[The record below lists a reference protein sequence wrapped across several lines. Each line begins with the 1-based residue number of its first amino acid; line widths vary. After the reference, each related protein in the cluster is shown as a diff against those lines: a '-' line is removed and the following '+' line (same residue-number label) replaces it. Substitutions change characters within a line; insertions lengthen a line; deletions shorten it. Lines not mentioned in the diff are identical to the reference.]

1 MITIKKYSS
10 IFLVLLCLQPL
21 SLFAYEVGSNCTT
34 YSPATM
40 INCVPRVLL
49 EARSYIGRGSD
60 GNEFTLSVLNG
71 TAANVLSRVLPYVDR
86 AAALQVPQTVTNG
99 LRDLTKDTLAPTLGA
114 AHIKQVEMSLPLS
127 MREKVTA
134 VFVMLQTMLA
144 KAPEAIRALEKDL
157 QSGASST
164 SSPNTTSGNTSQIK
178 HTDPGIL
185 DSPSFDGNGF
195 ITK

>member
-1 MITIKKYSS
+1 M
-10 IFLVLLCLQPL
+10 
-21 SLFAYEVGSNCTT
+21 
-34 YSPATM
+34 
-40 INCVPRVLL
+40 
-49 EARSYIGRGSD
+49 
-60 GNEFTLSVLNG
+60 
-71 TAANVLSRVLPYVDR
+71 LPYVDR